1 MFSTNQFSFNP
12 NDRTLCAELSEL
24 VGDRRRQVFQPVYAD
39 AADLGLRVV
48 STATGKEVVFAI
60 VDEDYSGEDLAGWWL
75 EPTRESKR
83 AVPACAN
90 LRMLIIND

>member
-12 NDRTLCAELSEL
+12 NSRTLYAELSEL
-24 VGDRRRQVFQPVYAD
+24 VGERRRQVFQPVYAD

-48 STATGKEVVFAI
+48 STTTGKEVVFAI